1 MSFKEYYWKY
11 SLVTLI
17 LGLGLIIFF
26 KFIPFLGGI
35 LGAFTIYIL
44 LRKQLF
50 YLTDRKHIKRSI
62 VAVLLL
68 IETILCFLIPLS
80 VAVWL
85 FIIKLQSINLD
96 PNILVRSIEHVA
108 ELIKDRVGYDVLD
121 TSNVS
126 SVVSTLPKIG
136 QALMGGISGFAINVV
151 VLILILYFML
161 IGGAKMEAYVYSI
174 LPFNEKNRR
183 TVLKEIYIIV
193 TSNAIGIPLLAVIQG
208 IIALIGYWI
217 FGTPSP
223 FLFGFLT
230 CFATIIPIVG
240 TAIIWLPLVL
250 YMALTGDWVNALG
263 LAAYALIVVTN
274 VDNLIRF
281 MLQKKI
287 ADIHPLITIFG
298 VFIGLSLF
306 GFMGVIFGPLLLS
319 VFILCFNLFKNQY
332 LDNQPAR
339 K

>member
-11 SLVTLI
+11 SLITI
-17 LGLGLIIFF
+17 TLGLGLIIFF

-35 LGAFTIYIL
+35 LGASTIYVL
-44 LRKQLF
+44 LRKQMF
-50 YLTDRKHIKRSI
+50 HLTQKKHMKSSI
-62 VAVLLL
+62 AAILLL
-68 IETILCFLIPLS
+68 VETTLCFLIPLS

-85 FIIKLQSINLD
+85 FIVKLQTINLD
-96 PNILVRSIEHVA
+96 PNQLIHSVEHVA
-108 ELIKDRVGYDVLD
+108 SLIKEKVGYDLLD
-121 TSNVS
+121 TGNISSMVS
-126 SVVSTLPKIG
+126 VLPKIG
-136 QALMGGISGFAINVV
+136 QALMGGISGFGINVA
-151 VLILILYFML
+151 VLVLILYFML
-161 IGGAKMEAYVYSI
+161 IGGRRMEKYVYSI
-174 LPFNEKNRR
+174 LPFNDKNKR
-183 TVLKEIYIIV
+183 TVLKEIYVIV
-193 TSNAIGIPLLAVIQG
+193 TSNAVGIPLLAVIQG
-208 IIALIGYWI
+208 LIALIGYWI
-217 FGTPSP
+217 FKTPSP

-230 CFATIIPIVG
+230 CFATVIPIVG
-240 TAIIWLPLVL
+240 TALVWFPLAL

-263 LAAYALIVVTN
+263 LMAYALIVITN

-287 ADIHPLITIFG
+287 ADTHPLITIFG

-319 VFILCFNLFKNQY
+319 VFILCFNLFKSQY